1 MKYVHWNYNFG
12 VFRYYKS
19 QYLLPEKCPNCGSGN
34 NPTTKCDSPRSYT
47 NCIVALMEHTCPVCH
62 KIHWTIQQVFPN
74 NEKSTKLLALYPKGA
89 LRSFDKLIVE
99 TSPRFVDAYHQ
110 AEKAEIDGSYDLSI
124 TGYRNALEILIKDY
138 ALHVLN
144 DPIETINK
152 LTLNNAISHYFSKDE
167 GLLSSADVVR
177 FIGNDSTHWDRPN
190 DYDPE
195 KEIKIV
201 KSYFEIFL
209 NIIHTQLM
217 IKKPPISRKEK
228 K

>member
-1 MKYVHWNYNFG
+1 
-12 VFRYYKS
+12 
-19 QYLLPEKCPNCGSGN
+19 
-34 NPTTKCDSPRSYT
+34 
-47 NCIVALMEHTCPVCH
+47 MEHTCPVCH

-89 LRSFDKLIVE
+89 LRTFDKLISE

-110 AEKAEIDGSYDLSI
+110 AEKAEIDESYDLSI

-138 ALHVLN
+138 ALRVLN
-144 DPIETINK
+144 DPIETIKKMN
-152 LTLNNAISHYFSKDE
+152 LNNAISHYFSE
-167 GLLSSADVVR
+167 NEALLSSADVVH

-190 DYDPE
+190 DYNPE

-217 IKKPPISRKEK
+217 IKNPPVSRKEK

>member
-1 MKYVHWNYNFG
+1 
-12 VFRYYKS
+12 
-19 QYLLPEKCPNCGSGN
+19 
-34 NPTTKCDSPRSYT
+34 
-47 NCIVALMEHTCPVCH
+47 MEHTCPVCH

-89 LRSFDKLIVE
+89 LRTFDKLISD

-110 AEKAEIDGSYDLSI
+110 AEKAEIDESYDLSI

-138 ALHVLN
+138 ALKVLH
-144 DPIETINK
+144 DPTEKIK
-152 LTLNNAISHYFSKDE
+152 KMSLSKAISNYFSENE

-177 FIGNDSTHWDRPN
+177 FIGNDSTHWDRPE
-190 DYDPE
+190 DYNPE
-195 KEIKIV
+195 EEIKIV

-217 IKKPPISRKEK
+217 IKNPPVSRKEK